1 MAYPMAMSTGAKT
14 KAPSRASSAGKFAS
28 VCVAVTA
35 LIVAT
40 SPVHASDRPMSH
52 AITSAPAQPLL
63 QRLRDLNAPNG
74 NAMRAT
80 QAAGL
85 PVSHPIQASASTAG

>member
-1 MAYPMAMSTGAKT
+1 MADPMAMSTETKT
-14 KAPSRASSAGKFAS
+14 KAPSRAGSAGIFAS
-28 VCVAVTA
+28 ACVAVTA

-52 AITSAPAQPLL
+52 AVTSAPAQPLL
-63 QRLRDLNAPNG
+63 QRLRDLSAPRG
-74 NAMRAT
+74 NTMRAT

-85 PVSHPIQASASTAG
+85 PVSHPIQTSASTAG